1 VNALRSVLYE
11 HGYSFPTG
19 IAQLKQIRA
28 LLDGPDNSLFTLVQE
43 ECQDLIEQIAD
54 KTVRI
59 AAKTIRIKTLST
71 KTDNPDYDK
80 NMVFVKVNWDFYSIS
95 KVAKKYNIP
104 RRSTLLML
112 RGNEELGRIVAGTSK
127 NQIRQLMDLGL
138 SNV

>member
-1 VNALRSVLYE
+1 MKRREFISFGAAAFLLPTMVMAKVSAPVEYQDEGEIAKLLSEGKTVFVDFYTDWCTTCRTQGRLIKALRQ
-11 HGYSFPTG
+11 G
-19 IAQLKQIRA
+19 
-28 LLDGPDNSLFTLVQE
+28 
-43 ECQDLIEQIAD
+43 
-54 KTVRI
+54 
-59 AAKTIRIKTLST
+59 
-71 KTDNPDYDK
+71 NPDYDK

-95 KVAKKYNIP
+95 KAAKKYIIP

>member
-1 VNALRSVLYE
+1 MKRREFISFGAAAFLLPTMALAKVSAPVEYQDEGEIAKLLSEGKTVFVDFYTDWCTTCRTQGRLIKALRQ
-11 HGYSFPTG
+11 G
-19 IAQLKQIRA
+19 
-28 LLDGPDNSLFTLVQE
+28 
-43 ECQDLIEQIAD
+43 
-54 KTVRI
+54 
-59 AAKTIRIKTLST
+59 
-71 KTDNPDYDK
+71 NPDYDK

-95 KVAKKYNIP
+95 KVAKKYKIP